1 MWRRGAP
8 LRVEI
13 FSLFHLVETSRFMF
27 SDLCGQEVFVC
38 VCVCLHAQK
47 VDAHASHSSK
57 HSFQHY
63 FTLYTSEYSSCVC
76 VYVCVYRSI
85 TPVLLCTHS
94 LPVCRLVFPVC
105 EHIWS
110 SWRPACSAD
119 AASAQGERHTLRQ
132 LPVLPARS
140 HAPAA
145 QHLHHR

>member
-1 MWRRGAP
+1 MK
-8 LRVEI
+8 
-13 FSLFHLVETSRFMF
+13 FSLCSILLKPADSCFQICVDRKCL
-27 SDLCGQEVFVC
+27 C
-38 VCVCLHAQK
+38 VCVCRRRRLTRTHHTRRNA
-47 VDAHASHSSK
+47 VSSVI
-57 HSFQHY
+57 SPC
-63 FTLYTSEYSSCVC
+63 TRVNTAAVC

-85 TPVLLCTHS
+85 TSFLLCTHS

-110 SWRPACSAD
+110 SWRPACSVD
-119 AASAQGERHTLRQ
+119 AASTQGERHTLRQ